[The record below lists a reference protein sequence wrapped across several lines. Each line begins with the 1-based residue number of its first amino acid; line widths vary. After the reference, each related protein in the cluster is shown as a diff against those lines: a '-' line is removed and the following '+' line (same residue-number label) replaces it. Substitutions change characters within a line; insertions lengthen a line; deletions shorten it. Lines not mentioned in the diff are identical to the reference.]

1 MPLFPYLPLI
11 VWIGV
16 IQVLLG
22 ATHTHDVQ
30 SDTVDLTMK
39 RGMIVPF
46 RTPFAPAA

>member
-16 IQVLLG
+16 IQVVLG

-30 SDTVDLTMK
+30 SDTVD